1 MDKFMVKGLLTNN
14 DLEKLKK
21 LALNIRK
28 SSLCGLGQT
37 APNPVLS
44 TLKYFRKE
52 YEEHNLRMEDEHKRQ
67 NVRIE
72 QLEKDSKT
80 QTQTLIAIE
89 RIAVSVENMQNE
101 LSDQGKRLDEL
112 ESHDGEMWRKV
123 IGYVVSSI
131 VGAVI
136 CFIFTQIGM

>member
-1 MDKFMVKGLLTNN
+1 MSEFITRL
-14 DLEKLKK
+14 
-21 LALNIRK
+21 
-28 SSLCGLGQT
+28 
-37 APNPVLS
+37 
-44 TLKYFRKE
+44 E

-67 NVRIE
+67 NRRIE

-80 QTQTLIAIE
+80 QTQTLVVIE
-89 RIAVSVENMQNE
+89 RIAVSVENMQEE

>member
-1 MDKFMVKGLLTNN
+1 MSEFIT
-14 DLEKLKK
+14 
-21 LALNIRK
+21 R
-28 SSLCGLGQT
+28 
-37 APNPVLS
+37 
-44 TLKYFRKE
+44 RE

-67 NVRIE
+67 NRRIE
-72 QLEKDSKT
+72 KLEKEYQT

-89 RIAVSVENMQNE
+89 RIAVNVENMQNE

>member
-1 MDKFMVKGLLTNN
+1 M
-14 DLEKLKK
+14 
-21 LALNIRK
+21 
-28 SSLCGLGQT
+28 S
-37 APNPVLS
+37 
-44 TLKYFRKE
+44 E
-52 YEEHNLRMEDEHKRQ
+52 YITREEYDEHNLRMEDEHKRQ
-67 NVRIE
+67 NRRIE

>member
-1 MDKFMVKGLLTNN
+1 M
-14 DLEKLKK
+14 LK
-21 LALNIRK
+21 
-28 SSLCGLGQT
+28 
-37 APNPVLS
+37 
-44 TLKYFRKE
+44 
-52 YEEHNLRMEDEHKRQ
+52 KRQ
-67 NVRIE
+67 NRRIE

>member
-1 MDKFMVKGLLTNN
+1 MSEFVT
-14 DLEKLKK
+14 
-21 LALNIRK
+21 
-28 SSLCGLGQT
+28 
-37 APNPVLS
+37 
-44 TLKYFRKE
+44 RKE

-67 NVRIE
+67 NTRIE

>member
-1 MDKFMVKGLLTNN
+1 MKEWYYEMSEFITRL
-14 DLEKLKK
+14 
-21 LALNIRK
+21 
-28 SSLCGLGQT
+28 
-37 APNPVLS
+37 
-44 TLKYFRKE
+44 E

-67 NVRIE
+67 NRRIE

-123 IGYVVSSI
+123 VGYVVSSI

>member
-1 MDKFMVKGLLTNN
+1 MSEFITRL
-14 DLEKLKK
+14 
-21 LALNIRK
+21 
-28 SSLCGLGQT
+28 
-37 APNPVLS
+37 
-44 TLKYFRKE
+44 E

-67 NVRIE
+67 NRRIE

-80 QTQTLIAIE
+80 QTQTLVVIE

>member
-1 MDKFMVKGLLTNN
+1 
-14 DLEKLKK
+14 
-21 LALNIRK
+21 
-28 SSLCGLGQT
+28 
-37 APNPVLS
+37 
-44 TLKYFRKE
+44 
-52 YEEHNLRMEDEHKRQ
+52 MEDEHKRQ
-67 NVRIE
+67 NRRIE